1 MVNPSPRD
9 KSKFLHVVGLL
20 AASVIEPFPG
30 TIKVYVVTRVDGDFT
45 HIGNPRSLC
54 RLLASLLVV
63 LPGIVHPVTV
73 QTILQYIRTVVLISL
88 IYLTFCLTKA
98 PLPHRCCA

>member
-1 MVNPSPRD
+1 MISH
-9 KSKFLHVVGLL
+9 KFLHVVGLL

-30 TIKVYVVTRVDGDFT
+30 TNVYVVTSEDSDFT

-88 IYLTFCLTKA
+88 ICLTFCLTQA
-98 PLPHRCCA
+98 QLLHRCCA

>member
-1 MVNPSPRD
+1 MTSH
-9 KSKFLHVVGLL
+9 KFLHLAGLL

-30 TIKVYVVTRVDGDFT
+30 TIKVYVVKSVVGDFT
-45 HIGNPRSLC
+45 YIGNPRSLH
-54 RLLASLLVV
+54 RLLALLLVV

-88 IYLTFCLTKA
+88 ICLTFCLTQA
-98 PLPHRCCA
+98 PLPHRCCT